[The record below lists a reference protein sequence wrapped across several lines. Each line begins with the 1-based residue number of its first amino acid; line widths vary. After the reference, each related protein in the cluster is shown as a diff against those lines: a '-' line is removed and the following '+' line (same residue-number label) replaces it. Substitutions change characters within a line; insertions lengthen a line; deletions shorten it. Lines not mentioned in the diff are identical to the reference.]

1 MKKLVIGILAHVD
14 AGKTTLT
21 ESILYR
27 SGKLRSMG
35 RVDHGDAYLD
45 TAEMEKERG
54 ITIFSKQA
62 RFSVGDLEVCLLDT
76 PGHVDFSAEMERTLS
91 VLDYAILVISGAS
104 MVQSH
109 TETLWRLLDHYKVPV
124 FLFVNKMDQP
134 GTEAEAVLRCLQEKL
149 DGACTDFRGFQVSA
163 SGEAAFSASLCENL
177 ALSSE
182 SCMEQYLESGSI
194 GPETVREMIRG
205 RQLFPVFF
213 GAALKA
219 EGVDLL
225 LQGLQ
230 CLTLQRL
237 YPAALSGR
245 VFKIAR
251 DENGQRL
258 SYLKLTGGML
268 RNRMELLPG
277 EKITEI
283 RLYSGSKYEAVE
295 SVEAGMVCAITGIS
309 GLQAGDGIGESGR
322 GEGLSLK
329 PVLDYEIFS
338 EDTDTLLLYQTLRG
352 LSDEFPELHLRYD
365 SELKEIHVQLMGEV
379 QTEILARL
387 VRERF
392 GLTVHFG
399 SGSILYQES
408 IAEPVEGVGHFEPLR
423 HYAEV
428 HLLLEPLPRGSG
440 LQFATDCREEMLA
453 GNWQRLVLQH
463 LREREHVGVLT
474 GAPITDMRIT
484 LIAGKAHL
492 KHTEGGD
499 FREATWRA
507 VRQGLRKAVNV
518 LLEPFYAFQLRL
530 PQEYVGRA
538 MTDISNMQGSFEA
551 PETENGMSVLSGR
564 APVVSMRDYQKEV
577 MIYTKGRGQ
586 LFLRLDGYEKCH
598 NADEVILNRHY
609 DPDADLLNPCSSVF
623 CAHGSGFIVPFDEVE
638 NYMQVPSPLAE
649 KPEVQAVSDAEAM
662 RNARRSAAESY
673 RKAGH
678 YIGDAELEDIFIGTY
693 GQIRNRAKEVNEA
706 DARTIRAKT
715 KEENLRKAQEN
726 RQNRGQDKKERVK
739 QYLLVDG
746 YNIVFSWP
754 ELKALAAE
762 NLDGA
767 RGRLLEI
774 LSNFQ
779 GYTEQQVIAV
789 FDAYRVQGHAV
800 EQFRYHNIE
809 VVFTKEA
816 QTADEYIE
824 QLSHKLSEKHQ
835 VTIATSDQV
844 VQVIT
849 WSGTGVRILSAESFL
864 TEVEHVNREIRTEHL
879 KSSVPGK
886 SLGGQLQIP
895 AEIEIAMGEAERQQ
909 EQGR

>member
-1 MKKLVIGILAHVD
+1 MKQLVIGILAHVD

-21 ESILYR
+21 ESLLYR

-62 RFSVGDLEVCLLDT
+62 RFPLGEREVCLLDT

-109 TETLWRLLDHYKVPV
+109 TETLWRLLAHYKVPV
-124 FLFVNKMDQP
+124 FLFVNKMDQQ
-134 GTEAEAVLRCLQEKL
+134 GTDAEAVLRCLQEKL
-149 DGACTDFRGFQVSA
+149 DGGCTDFRGFRESEA
-163 SGEAAFSASLCENL
+163 DGEPAFSEALCENL
-177 ALSSE
+177 ALTGE
-182 SCMEQYLESGSI
+182 SCMEQYLETGSI
-194 GPETVREMIRG
+194 TPETVREMIRE
-205 RQLFPVFF
+205 RRLFPVFF
-213 GAALKA
+213 GSALKA

-225 LQGLQ
+225 LQGLRL
-230 CLTLQRL
+230 LTEQPS
-237 YPAALSGR
+237 YPEALSGR

-258 SYLKLTGGML
+258 SYLKLTGGRL

-283 RLYSGSKYEAVE
+283 RLYSGDKYEAAE
-295 SVEAGMVCAITGIS
+295 CAEAGTVCALTGIS
-309 GLQAGDGIGESGR
+309 SLRAGDGIGESGR
-322 GEGLSLK
+322 GEELSLK

-387 VRERF
+387 VQERF
-392 GLTVHFG
+392 GVTVHFG
-399 SGSILYQES
+399 SGSILYQET

-440 LQFATDCREEMLA
+440 LQFAADCREEMLA

-538 MTDISNMQGSFEA
+538 MTDVSNMQGSFET
-551 PETENGMSVLSGR
+551 PETADGVSVLSGR

-598 NADEVILNRHY
+598 NAEEVILDRRY
-609 DPDADLLNPCSSVF
+609 DPDADVMNPSASVF
-623 CAHGSGFIVPFDEVE
+623 CSHGSGFIVPFNEVE

-649 KPEVQAVSDAEAM
+649 KAELPELSEAEAM
-662 RNARRSAAESY
+662 RTARRNAAETY

-706 DARTIRAKT
+706 DARTIRARE
-715 KEENLRKAQEN
+715 KEENIRKAQEN
-726 RQNRGQDKKERVK
+726 RQNRGLLRKEKVK

-767 RGRLLEI
+767 RGRLLDI

-800 EQFRYHNIE
+800 EQLRYHNIE

-849 WSGTGVRILSAESFL
+849 WSGSGVRILSAESFL
-864 TEVEHVNREIRTEHL
+864 AEVEHVNREIRGFCLE
-879 KSSVPGK
+879 K
-886 SLGGQLQIP
+886 
-895 AEIEIAMGEAERQQ
+895 R
-909 EQGR
+909 